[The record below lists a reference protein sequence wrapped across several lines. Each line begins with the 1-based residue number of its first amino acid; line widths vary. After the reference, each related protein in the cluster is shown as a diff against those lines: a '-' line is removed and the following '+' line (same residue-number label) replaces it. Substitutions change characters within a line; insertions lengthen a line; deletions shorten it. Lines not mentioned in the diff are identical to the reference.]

1 MNAKQRAKWE
11 KTRAKGMWRF
21 VLLTWVLWWGTCTI
35 IITAALKSYATG
47 EFRLRDFYIS
57 VPAYLSIALLAGV
70 AVWFIG
76 ERQYRRS
83 A

>member
-1 MNAKQRAKWE
+1 MNAGQRARWE

-21 VLLTWVLWWGTCTI
+21 VLVTWVLWWGTLMI
-35 IITAALKSYATG
+35 VITAALRSYARGGFSAHDLYTM
-47 EFRLRDFYIS
+47 
-57 VPAYLSIALLAGV
+57 VPAYVSIALVAGLI
-70 AVWFIG
+70 VWFIG